1 VILGHEGGGIVKSL
15 PLHVLEADL
24 CLQGGISWYRC
35 NQPLCGMAATVSR
48 Y

>member
-15 PLHVLEADL
+15 LFLVSGSDL
-24 CLQGGISWYRC
+24 CLQGGISWCRC